1 MTPREKC
8 GARDVALDALM
19 QVDKAN
25 AWSDEA
31 LRRLI
36 AQNRLDSRDAAFA
49 TRLCYGVMQNRML
62 LDYYIGCWCAQKPE
76 RLEPVIRGIL
86 RIGGYAFYSCANL
99 EGVRLPDGLQE
110 IGAGAFC
117 ASGLKRI
124 QIPDCVERVPRL
136 AFSGCAAL
144 ERVEIGAGV
153 RFIDERAFADCPRLR
168 SVRIPACVERIGRN
182 AFDPGCE
189 LLLASGRT
197 VVER

>member
-76 RLEPVIRGIL
+76 RWSR
-86 RIGGYAFYSCANL
+86 
-99 EGVRLPDGLQE
+99 
-110 IGAGAFC
+110 
-117 ASGLKRI
+117 
-124 QIPDCVERVPRL
+124 
-136 AFSGCAAL
+136 
-144 ERVEIGAGV
+144 
-153 RFIDERAFADCPRLR
+153 
-168 SVRIPACVERIGRN
+168 
-182 AFDPGCE
+182 
-189 LLLASGRT
+189 
-197 VVER
+197 

>member
-62 LDYYIGCWCAQKPE
+62 LDYYLSLIHIS
-76 RLEPVIRGIL
+76 EPTR
-86 RIGGYAFYSCANL
+86 
-99 EGVRLPDGLQE
+99 P
-110 IGAGAFC
+110 
-117 ASGLKRI
+117 
-124 QIPDCVERVPRL
+124 
-136 AFSGCAAL
+136 
-144 ERVEIGAGV
+144 
-153 RFIDERAFADCPRLR
+153 
-168 SVRIPACVERIGRN
+168 
-182 AFDPGCE
+182 
-189 LLLASGRT
+189 
-197 VVER
+197 

>member
-86 RIGGYAFYSCANL
+86 RIGGY
-99 EGVRLPDGLQE
+99 
-110 IGAGAFC
+110 
-117 ASGLKRI
+117 
-124 QIPDCVERVPRL
+124 QILFMDKVPHR
-136 AFSGCAAL
+136 AA
-144 ERVEIGAGV
+144 V
-153 RFIDERAFADCPRLR
+153 
-168 SVRIPACVERIGRN
+168 N
-182 AFDPGCE
+182 
-189 LLLASGRT
+189 
-197 VVER
+197 